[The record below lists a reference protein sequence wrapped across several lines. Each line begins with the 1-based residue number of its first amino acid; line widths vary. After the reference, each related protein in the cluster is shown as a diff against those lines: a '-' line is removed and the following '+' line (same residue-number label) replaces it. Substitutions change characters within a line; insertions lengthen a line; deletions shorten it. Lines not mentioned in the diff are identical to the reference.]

1 MLSAKAHDLKERSG
15 GGQANGMSLR
25 ASARAQCQIGRGL
38 DGETRGQ
45 SAPHLGPV
53 PLLRRPEKRIFF
65 QREQLLDLFG
75 ILGLAGRLGLRDEG
89 SETSRR
95 KITQGIR

>member
-45 SAPHLGPV
+45 NAPNLGRAPF
-53 PLLRRPEKRIFF
+53 LRRVDQRLLIL
-65 QREQLLDLFG
+65 REQLLAPLC
-75 ILGLAGRLGLRDEG
+75 ILGLAGRLGLRDGG
-89 SETSRR
+89 SGTSREQM
-95 KITQGIR
+95 IQGVR